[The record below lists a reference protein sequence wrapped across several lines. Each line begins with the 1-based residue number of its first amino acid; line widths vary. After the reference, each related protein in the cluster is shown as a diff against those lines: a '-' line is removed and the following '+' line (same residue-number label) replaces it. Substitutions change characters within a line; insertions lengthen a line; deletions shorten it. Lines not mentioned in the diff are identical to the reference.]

1 LEIAT
6 LAAELD
12 VSYWTFVLHRD
23 RLAEQGLIHR
33 VKKVTCGQGLY
44 RITCPEGAEAELGV
58 DRAPEQ
64 VPRRILRW
72 S

>member
-1 LEIAT
+1 MAV
-6 LAAELD
+6 LAAQLD
-12 VSYWTFVLHRD
+12 ISYFTFIQHRD

-33 VKKVTCGQGLY
+33 VKKVAFGRGLY
-44 RITCPEGAEAELGV
+44 RITCPEGAEEELGI

-64 VPRRILRW
+64 APRRILQW